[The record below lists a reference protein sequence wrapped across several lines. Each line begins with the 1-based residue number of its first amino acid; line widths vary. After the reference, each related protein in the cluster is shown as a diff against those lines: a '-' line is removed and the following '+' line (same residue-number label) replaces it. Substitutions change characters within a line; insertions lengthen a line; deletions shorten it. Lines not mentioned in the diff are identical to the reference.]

1 MKKISLRRKKSKA
14 TARCMRCEQVFPN
27 WNALKVHSR
36 THLQTLRE
44 MKMLQSGHIPDET
57 KLGAAF
63 RGKNKIIVS

>member
-1 MKKISLRRKKSKA
+1 MIKKKKS
-14 TARCMRCEQVFPN
+14 RPVQCMRCEQIFPN
-27 WNALKVHSR
+27 FNALKIHSK
-36 THLQTLRE
+36 THLQMHE